1 MTRHDALARAAELIR
16 LHMATPPADVLAVLD
31 EVAAEMRHD
40 WRTAGRER
48 VRAIIR
54 EARKQ

>member
-1 MTRHDALARAAELIR
+1 MTRHDALTRAAELIR
-16 LHMATPPADVLAVLD
+16 LHMATPDAEVLAVLD
-31 EVAAEMRHD
+31 EVAREMRSD

-48 VRAIIR
+48 ARAIIR